1 MKEISNVTQQNL
13 KTVKLNVYV
22 VQLLIFMITY
32 IILLYSLESL
42 NATSDIIMC
51 NKPHFTLFWLYVSP
65 AQSPDSFR
73 SRILLY
79 KSCHFN
85 NIVRRYLWVL
95 REFLL
100 KDL

>member
-65 AQSPDSFR
+65 DSFR